1 MSAFLRHGEKPLL
14 VERILGL
21 KQVYKSATP
30 PRMFENKYLARELL
44 WNGFIVSK
52 MTIIL
57 CVSISCIS
65 RKF

>member
-1 MSAFLRHGEKPLL
+1 MFLRHGQKPLF

-44 WNGFIVSK
+44 WNGFIVSSV
-52 MTIIL
+52 TIIL
-57 CVSISCIS
+57 CISY
-65 RKF
+65 

>member
-1 MSAFLRHGEKPLL
+1 MFLRHGEKPLL

-30 PRMFENKYLARELL
+30 PRMFESKYLARELL
-44 WNGFIVSK
+44 WNGFIVSRFSHRHSY
-52 MTIIL
+52 
-57 CVSISCIS
+57 VVSCIF

>member
-1 MSAFLRHGEKPLL
+1 MFLRRGEKPLL

-44 WNGFIVSK
+44 WNGFIVSSV
-52 MTIIL
+52 TIIL
-57 CVSISCIS
+57 CISY
-65 RKF
+65 